1 MTEKLSW
8 DQRYRSGEHLL
19 DQPAPLIAGVADGL
33 IPARA
38 LDLASGTG
46 RHTLLLAARG
56 WQVTAVDASHV
67 AIGILEKRA
76 RDLNMPVEV
85 RVADLEKHEFEIE
98 PDGFDLICDCY
109 YLQRDLFPAICAGV
123 RPGGLIIAI
132 IHMLDDSADVKPMN
146 PAYLL
151 RSGELAGF
159 FAGWRIL
166 HAREG
171 KPVDALHKRAVA
183 EIVAQRP
190 IA

>member
-56 WQVTAVDASHV
+56 WQVTAVDASRA

-76 RDLNMPVEV
+76 P
-85 RVADLEKHEFEIE
+85 
-98 PDGFDLICDCY
+98 
-109 YLQRDLFPAICAGV
+109 
-123 RPGGLIIAI
+123 
-132 IHMLDDSADVKPMN
+132 
-146 PAYLL
+146 
-151 RSGELAGF
+151 
-159 FAGWRIL
+159 
-166 HAREG
+166 
-171 KPVDALHKRAVA
+171 
-183 EIVAQRP
+183 
-190 IA
+190 